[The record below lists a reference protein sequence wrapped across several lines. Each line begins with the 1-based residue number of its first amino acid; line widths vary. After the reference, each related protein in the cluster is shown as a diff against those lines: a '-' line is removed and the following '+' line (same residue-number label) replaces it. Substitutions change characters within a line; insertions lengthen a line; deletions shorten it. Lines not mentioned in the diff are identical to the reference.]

1 MTENNHSH
9 PITLENTFITKQE
22 LDEFRACLIS
32 EIDQRLDKFI
42 DEVIE
47 ALNPEED
54 EEECDCA
61 KQPEIENPARYV
73 LFSGGQKYF
82 ASDVKPNAIVGIDFF
97 LKEVDP
103 ESGKEYN
110 SQGTITSSDVVIVDL
125 KPDMDLETFSAIKQ
139 NTIDYVISKAQEAKA
154 RDDAAKKVTKPDPS
168 NVNYMSYI

>member
-1 MTENNHSH
+1 MTENNNN
-9 PITLENTFITKQE
+9 EFITKEE
-22 LDEFRACLIS
+22 LDEFRTCLLK

-42 DEVIE
+42 EDVIT
-47 ALNPEED
+47 AINPEE
-54 EEECDCA
+54 ECSDC
-61 KQPEIENPARYV
+61 KDHPEIENPARYV

-139 NTIDYVISKAQEAKA
+139 NTIDYVVSKAQEAKA